1 MNNLKKFIIVKRLAW
16 IRMQADEVQ
25 ICLAVGQYGSSLE
38 AILLI
43 LKTRAVDLGFLNVS
57 LEVEFRLGEWGF

>member
-1 MNNLKKFIIVKRLAW
+1 
-16 IRMQADEVQ
+16 MQADEVQ